1 MDAYAQSGLRTL
13 VVAYKV
19 ISIEEYDKMEYE
31 IHKAAVSLSS
41 QKSEVI
47 ILLMVHFINRLI
59 LNLIIAY

>member
-47 ILLMVHFINRLI
+47 IFFKS
-59 LNLIIAY
+59 

>member
-47 ILLMVHFINRLI
+47 IFLIVNFINHLI
-59 LNLIIAY
+59 LNLITAY